1 MVIGMNVSR
10 IKKSEQVRRCLPG
23 ALDDTSLI
31 LRYLRRLIG
40 YRAVPVWRLANAR
53 SHRHNLRQRPLYQR
67 QRVVFAKTRPVVST
81 IGIRRKLDPQ
91 GRPGPSAG
99 ENDGFAP
106 DL

>member
-31 LRYLRRLIG
+31 LRYLR
-40 YRAVPVWRLANAR
+40 RLANAR